1 MTRRFRNILKKMRVC
16 FVFVLVCIWG
26 KVNSV
31 LCHLE
36 AGEVTMTCHDKW
48 RLRERFVANQIQQG
62 SDGSNGRPGRAMGRR
77 GGG

>member
-1 MTRRFRNILKKMRVC
+1 M
-16 FVFVLVCIWG
+16 
-26 KVNSV
+26 

-62 SDGSNGRPGRAMGRR
+62 SDGSDGRPGRAIGRR
-77 GGG
+77 LMSIVFIRVADPFRGLPSLE